1 MPPIGNK
8 LQIIRHRFL
17 RSYKKLMQEPS
28 IIPDNNS
35 GASSD
40 TTYEFIA
47 PDAKSAVSVFESAKQ
62 KLLKVNNWHQ
72 YSGKASAVF
81 QLTDEK
87 GNKVYRPAQL
97 GDHFKID
104 IPGPGSST
112 GEGNDWV
119 QIEAIE
125 HTVNDDEEILAM
137 RVRPT
142 DNPENNKKDVAHFF
156 TDEASSTF
164 SVSKQ
169 GNKIIAAV
177 NGRNEKPNVKA
188 DKLIDKVR
196 NAIVGT
202 TAIFG
207 LNKPQWKSLVKGL
220 LEE

>member
-1 MPPIGNK
+1 
-8 LQIIRHRFL
+8 
-17 RSYKKLMQEPS
+17 MQETS

-35 GASSD
+35 GASSH
-40 TTYEFIA
+40 TAHEVIA
-47 PDAKSAVSVFESAKQ
+47 PDAASAITIFESAKQ
-62 KLLKVNNWHQ
+62 KLLDVNNWHT
-72 YSGKASAVF
+72 YCGKGSAVF

-87 GNKVYRPAQL
+87 GNKVFRPAQL

-119 QIEAIE
+119 QIEAVE
-125 HTVNDDEEILAM
+125 HTVNDDTEILAL

-142 DNPENNKKDVAHFF
+142 DNPQNTNEDVAHFF

-169 GNKIIAAV
+169 GNKIVAAV
-177 NGRNEKPNVKA
+177 NGRNEKPNVDA

-196 NAIVGT
+196 NTVIAIS
-202 TAIFG
+202 AILG

-220 LEE
+220 LED

>member
-1 MPPIGNK
+1 
-8 LQIIRHRFL
+8 
-17 RSYKKLMQEPS
+17 MQEPS
-28 IIPDNNS
+28 IIPENNT

-40 TTYEFIA
+40 TSHEVIA
-47 PDAKSAVSVFESAKQ
+47 PNPASAQAIFDSAKQ
-62 KLLKVNNWHQ
+62 KLLDVNNWHK
-72 YSGKASAVF
+72 YCGKTSAVF
-81 QLTDEK
+81 QLTDER
-87 GNKVYRPAQL
+87 GNKVYRAAQL

-104 IPGPGSST
+104 IPGPGSAT

-125 HTVNDDEEILAM
+125 HTVNDDAEVLAM

-142 DNPENNKKDVAHFF
+142 DNPQNSKKDVAHFF

-169 GNKIIAAV
+169 GNKIVAAV

-188 DKLIDKVR
+188 DNLLDKVR
-196 NAIVGT
+196 NAVIAT
-202 TAIFG
+202 TAILG

-220 LEE
+220 LKK

>member
-1 MPPIGNK
+1 
-8 LQIIRHRFL
+8 
-17 RSYKKLMQEPS
+17 MQEPS

-40 TTYEFIA
+40 TTHELVA
-47 PDAKSAVSVFESAKQ
+47 STAASANALFESVKQ
-62 KLLKVNNWHQ
+62 KLLDVNNWHK
-72 YSGKASAVF
+72 YCGKASAVF
-81 QLTDEK
+81 QLTDEE
-87 GNKVYRPAQL
+87 GNKVFRPAQL

-125 HTVNDDEEILAM
+125 HTINEETEVLAM

-142 DNPENNKKDVAHFF
+142 DNPQNNRKDVAHFF

-164 SVSKQ
+164 SVAKQ
-169 GNKIIAAV
+169 GNKIVAAV

-188 DKLIDKVR
+188 HKLIDKVR
-196 NAIVGT
+196 NAVIAT
-202 TAIFG
+202 TAILG
-207 LNKPQWKSLVKGL
+207 LNKPQWKSLVKAL
-220 LEE
+220 LDE